1 MNRSNK
7 ILFILHLFVG
17 IGALVGG
24 TGAIIEPNNPLGIS
38 SDVLKGS
45 PFTSF
50 LIPGIILLTI
60 IGLGNLLAA
69 LLLKK
74 DMNLK
79 GYSSSIV
86 SWGLV
91 IWIMVQCII
100 LDTVELIHAFYFFI
114 GIIQAFLSLKILYEK
129 DQFPINFVKKV
140 FN

>member
-1 MNRSNK
+1 MNRSNR
-7 ILFILHLFVG
+7 ILFSLHIFVG
-17 IGALVGG
+17 LGALVGG
-24 TGAIIEPNNPLGIS
+24 TGAILEPNNPLGIS
-38 SDVLKGS
+38 SEVLQGS

-50 LIPGIILLTI
+50 LIPGIILFTV
-60 IGLGNLLAA
+60 IGLGNLSAA

-74 DMNLK
+74 DATLK
-79 GYSSSIV
+79 GYLSSIV

-100 LDTVELIHAFYFFI
+100 LNTVEIIHGFYFFI

-129 DQFPINFVKKV
+129 DQFPINIVKKV